1 MPQNMRNLYK
11 KTINNMK
18 NKKSFILYADY
29 KNTVN
34 ILDDE
39 IAGKLFKHI
48 LSYVNDE
55 NPQTD
60 NIVLKIAFEPIK
72 QQLKRDLNRWKDI
85 KVKRSDA
92 GKKSAEKRKQM
103 STSVKSVQQSST
115 SSTVNDNVN
124 VNVNVSKD
132 IYREFNHLSISQ
144 NEYLKLLEDYKK
156 ENIDDVLDS
165 IENYKQNK
173 KYKSLYLTAKNWLK
187 RDHVKQ
193 TEKSNDPLVE
203 YIKTQMNANR

>member
-1 MPQNMRNLYK
+1 
-11 KTINNMK
+11 MK

-34 ILDDE
+34 ILNDE

-55 NPQTD
+55 DPQTED
-60 NIVLKIAFEPIK
+60 IVLKIAFEPIK
-72 QQLKRDLNRWKDI
+72 QQLKRDLDRWKDI

-92 GKKSAEKRKQM
+92 GKKSAEKRQQV
-103 STSVKSVQQSST
+103 STSVKSVQQTST

-124 VNVNVSKD
+124 VNVTVNKD
-132 IYREFNHLSISQ
+132 IYRAFNHLSISQ
-144 NEYLKLLEDYKK
+144 IEYLKLLEDYKK
-156 ENIDDVLDS
+156 ENIDDVLDA

-203 YIKTQMNANR
+203 YIKTQMNANK

>member
-55 NPQTD
+55 NPQTED
-60 NIVLKIAFEPIK
+60 IVLKIAFEPIK
-72 QQLKRDLNRWKDI
+72 QQLKRDLDRWKDI

-92 GKKSAEKRKQM
+92 GKKSAEKRQQM

-132 IYREFNHLSISQ
+132 IYRAFNHLSISQ

>member
-1 MPQNMRNLYK
+1 ME
-11 KTINNMK
+11 

-34 ILDDE
+34 ILDNE
-39 IAGKLFKHI
+39 TAGKLFKHI

-55 NPQTD
+55 DPQTED
-60 NIVLKIAFEPIK
+60 IVLKIAFEPIK

-92 GKKSAEKRKQM
+92 GKKSAQKRQQM

-115 SSTVNDNVN
+115 TSTVNDNVN

-144 NEYLKLLEDYKK
+144 SEYLKLLEDYKK

-193 TEKSNDPLVE
+193 TEKSNDPLVQ
-203 YIKTQMNANR
+203 YIKTQMNANK

>member
-1 MPQNMRNLYK
+1 
-11 KTINNMK
+11 MK

-34 ILDDE
+34 ILNDE

-55 NPQTD
+55 DPQTED
-60 NIVLKIAFEPIK
+60 IVLKIAFEPIK
-72 QQLKRDLNRWKDI
+72 QQLKRDLDRWKDI

-92 GKKSAEKRKQM
+92 GKKSAEKRQQV
-103 STSVKSVQQSST
+103 STSVKSVQQTST

-124 VNVNVSKD
+124 VNVTVNKD
-132 IYREFNHLSISQ
+132 IYRAFNHLSISQ

-156 ENIDDVLDS
+156 ENIDDVLDA

-203 YIKTQMNANR
+203 YIKTQMNANK

>member
-132 IYREFNHLSISQ
+132 IYRAFNHLSISQ